1 MSWLESDVPSQI
13 VIDDVTVRPL
23 AAADAATQN
32 AAISESMNELLSWMW
47 WAKFGP
53 LTVEQRVSVIE
64 EWSENWHSK
73 TDFNM
78 GIFRGATCIGGTGLH
93 LRGEAG
99 ELEIGYW
106 VSSSSTRQGI
116 ATRVSSALVDVAFG
130 LPEVQRVY
138 ISHDIANV
146 ASQGVPQRLGF
157 TVLREYEREPLAPKE
172 SGHVRVWCLTRDE
185 WSKR

>member
-1 MSWLESDVPSQI
+1 MSWLLSDIPTSIEVEDY
-13 VIDDVTVRPL
+13 VVRRYEFEDALALVNAVTQSLP
-23 AAADAATQN
+23 
-32 AAISESMNELLSWMW
+32 ELHPWMP
-47 WAKFGP
+47 WAKFEP
-53 LTVEQRVSVIE
+53 QSVQQREDLIRQWGN
-64 EWSENWHSK
+64 EWDEKSG
-73 TDFNM
+73 FIM
-78 GIFRGATCIGGTGLH
+78 GIFRGDKCIGGTGLH

-130 LPEVQRVY
+130 LPEVQRVH

-157 TVLREYEREPLAPKE
+157 TVLREYVRDPLAHKE

>member
-1 MSWLESDVPSQI
+1 MSWLRSDVPLVVEVDGLI
-13 VIDDVTVRPL
+13 VRPYDVSDASALVDAVTVSLP
-23 AAADAATQN
+23 
-32 AAISESMNELLSWMW
+32 ELRAWMP
-47 WAKFGP
+47 WAKFEP
-53 LTVEQRVSVIE
+53 QTVAQRE
-64 EWSENWHSK
+64 ELITQWSSEWGAK
-73 TDFNM
+73 TNFTM
-78 GIFRGATCIGGTGLH
+78 GIFRSDVCVGGTGLH
-93 LRGEAG
+93 LRGEVG

-106 VSSSSTRQGI
+106 VATPYTRQEI
-116 ATRVSSALVDVAFG
+116 ATRVSAALVDVAFG
-130 LPEVQRVY
+130 LQEVQHVH